1 MCPSKNGEKK
11 GDSILKLNTREY
23 NLYTSYNLLQYM
35 VSGEQLVAIDIGSS
49 KLKAI
54 IGEWTDDKKL
64 RILGIGV
71 AESRG
76 IRKGNILDMEEFK
89 ANLDIA
95 LGDAERM
102 TGEQAAHICL
112 WVSGI
117 HIDITRKSGIVAV
130 AWLDVTEEDV
140 NRALDMSQN
149 GVDLMNRSIL
159 KVIPESFSLDL
170 ENGIKNPVGMSGKKL
185 EVRSHIISIGANTL
199 SNIQKWV
206 NDIGVEIMDTYPN
219 IIATGEAMLSRRQKE
234 LGVVAVDIGS
244 SATNIAVY
252 EEGALIFAAVIP
264 IGGEHVT
271 SDLALGL
278 RISIDT
284 AERLKVEYGDM
295 NFGEGMSSD
304 YDEDLDLSKLSNID
318 TNSISRKFMNEII
331 RARYDEIFHHIVME
345 LKNVGRDGMLPEWA
359 ILTGGGAK
367 MRGLADRAREYLR
380 LPASIGVPEQVE
392 WISGTSIADPIYTSV
407 VGTLLFSHKSMVQ
420 QKNHSNLLSL
430 LEKASELTQ
439 SALQKIYAVI
449 LYLIII

>member
-1 MCPSKNGEKK
+1 
-11 GDSILKLNTREY
+11 
-23 NLYTSYNLLQYM
+23 M

-112 WVSGI
+112 GVSGI

-130 AWLDVTEEDV
+130 AGLDVTEEDV

-199 SNIQKWV
+199 SNIQKGV

-345 LKNVGRDGMLPEWA
+345 LKNVGRDGMLPEGA

-392 WISGTSIADPIYTSV
+392 GISGTSIADPIYTSV
-407 VGTLLFSHKSMVQ
+407 VGTLLLAQKYGTAKKPFKFTFSPGKSM
-420 QKNHSNLLSL
+420 SSL
-430 LEKASELTQ
+430 KALF
-439 SALQKIYAVI
+439 KKFMP
-449 LYLIII
+449 